1 MPLVELA
8 DLAPL
13 LARRRRLLGLDVGTK
28 TIGLALSDTL
38 GTVAS
43 PYETIRRGKFVADCE
58 RLAAIIAKQGV
69 GGFLLGLPVSL
80 DGSEGP
86 RAQGVRQFARNL
98 LAKIDLPLA
107 FWDER
112 LSTAAVTRLMIDA
125 DMTRKRRGEL
135 VDKMAAAYILQG
147 ALERL
152 RAMRGESS
160 LSRLRE
166 REGPICAA
174 NGRVRG
180 CFRRTLTRR
189 RCAAPPSPASGRGAI
204 LALIAANRV
213 LTRHGE

>member
-152 RAMRGESS
+152 RAMRG
-160 LSRLRE
+160 
-166 REGPICAA
+166 
-174 NGRVRG
+174 
-180 CFRRTLTRR
+180 
-189 RCAAPPSPASGRGAI
+189 
-204 LALIAANRV
+204 
-213 LTRHGE
+213 

>member
-1 MPLVELA
+1 MPLVDLA

-13 LARRRRLLGLDVGTK
+13 FSNRRRLLGLDVGTK
-28 TIGLALSDTL
+28 TIGLALSDTM

-43 PYETIRRGKFVADCE
+43 PYETIRRGKFAADAE
-58 RLAAIIAKQGV
+58 RIAAIIAKEGV

-125 DMTRKRRGEL
+125 DMTRKRRSEL

-152 RAMRGESS
+152 RT
-160 LSRLRE
+160 LR
-166 REGPICAA
+166 
-174 NGRVRG
+174 N
-180 CFRRTLTRR
+180 
-189 RCAAPPSPASGRGAI
+189 
-204 LALIAANRV
+204 
-213 LTRHGE
+213 

>member
-13 LARRRRLLGLDVGTK
+13 FVQRRRLLGLDVGTK
-28 TIGLALSDTL
+28 TVGLALSDTL

-43 PYETIRRGKFVADCE
+43 PYETIRRGKFAADAARIGAIVAKE
-58 RLAAIIAKQGV
+58 GV
-69 GGFLLGLPVSL
+69 GGLLLGLPVSL

-98 LAKIDLPLA
+98 LEKVDLPLA

-135 VDKMAAAYILQG
+135 VDKMAASYILQG

-152 RAMRGESS
+152 R
-160 LSRLRE
+160 
-166 REGPICAA
+166 
-174 NGRVRG
+174 
-180 CFRRTLTRR
+180 
-189 RCAAPPSPASGRGAI
+189 
-204 LALIAANRV
+204 V
-213 LTRHGE
+213 LKGS

>member
-1 MPLVELA
+1 MPLAELA

-13 LARRRRLLGLDVGTK
+13 FAQRRRLLGFDVGTK

-38 GTVAS
+38 GMVAS
-43 PYETIRRGKFVADCE
+43 PYETIRRGKFVADAE
-58 RLAAIIAKQGV
+58 RIAAIIAKEGV

-98 LAKIDLPLA
+98 LARIDLPLA

-112 LSTAAVTRLMIDA
+112 LSTAAVTRLMLEA

-152 RAMRGESS
+152 RAMR
-160 LSRLRE
+160 
-166 REGPICAA
+166 
-174 NGRVRG
+174 
-180 CFRRTLTRR
+180 T
-189 RCAAPPSPASGRGAI
+189 
-204 LALIAANRV
+204 
-213 LTRHGE
+213 

>member
-1 MPLVELA
+1 MPLADLA

-13 LARRRRLLGLDVGTK
+13 FTQRRRLLGLDVGTK

-43 PYETIRRGKFVADCE
+43 PYETIRRGKFVADAA
-58 RLAAIIAKQGV
+58 RIGAIIAKEGV

-98 LAKIDLPLA
+98 LEQVDLPLA

-152 RAMRGESS
+152 RVMRAS
-160 LSRLRE
+160 L
-166 REGPICAA
+166 
-174 NGRVRG
+174 
-180 CFRRTLTRR
+180 
-189 RCAAPPSPASGRGAI
+189 
-204 LALIAANRV
+204 
-213 LTRHGE
+213 